1 MIRLYLDSNVFRQLK
16 KTEQSDSQSLAQK
29 IKAQSNRLLL
39 FYSEAHMND
48 LNRDKSDKKFEDLE
62 YMSQFVGTNYL
73 SLKWGKEIVNSLIAT
88 PKEAFESIQDIDLQ
102 SDETDFNELL
112 DNELLNGFPELKKSL
127 QTINEYLDAELV
139 LDLEKNLAKQPEEYR
154 ALWRDMLG
162 DVKDVYTRKELT
174 EFASTM
180 QFNLFEKPEVY
191 KNMRRVALEK
201 LQLVNKHNINI
212 EADDFNELLANTSLE
227 RSFLDLVNATVE
239 DLKLGLP
246 KYYTV
251 YTTAYNMLNS
261 LGLDKESN
269 KKAKVTNTVSDAN
282 HSFFAAHCDYLVSD
296 DAGMLL
302 KSRALY
308 KMFGISTKVLSFEE
322 FERDFYSIAGVEELS
337 FEHFLDSLKDDL
349 RHGPILSERDSALY
363 KRRYITIE
371 LAFNYFGY
379 FNLMDVVIDDEIG
392 SFIVLFN
399 QRLNYS
405 SFTSYKEMEGVTNNV
420 VKLLGPD
427 MDMKSEFQEEEIEE
441 IKNGKWEGRTWV
453 IEDMTFMLEI
463 NAGTDKFDFLI
474 LPAQE

>member
-1 MIRLYLDSNVFRQLK
+1 MVRLYLDSNVFRQLK
-16 KTEQSDSQSLAQK
+16 NSEISDSETLSQK
-29 IKAQSNRLLL
+29 IKTHSNRLLL

-73 SLKWGKEIVNSLIAT
+73 SLRLGKEIVNSLIAT
-88 PKEAFESIQDIDLQ
+88 PKEAFESIQDVDME

-112 DNELLNGFPELKKSL
+112 DNELLNDFPELKKSL
-127 QTINEYLDAELV
+127 QTINEYLDSELV

-154 ALWRDMLG
+154 ALWKDMLG
-162 DVKDVYTRKELT
+162 EVKDVYTRKELT

-191 KNMRRVALEK
+191 KNTRRVALEK

-212 EADDFNELLANTSLE
+212 EADDFNELLANTPLE

-246 KYYTV
+246 KHYSV

-269 KKAKVTNTVSDAN
+269 KKAKFANTVSDAN

-296 DAGMLL
+296 DAGLLL
-302 KSRALY
+302 KSKALY
-308 KMFGISTKVLSFEE
+308 KLFGISTKVISFEE
-322 FERDFYSIAGVEELS
+322 FERDFDSIVGVEELN
-337 FEHFLDSLKDDL
+337 FKQFLDSLKDDL
-349 RHGPILSERDSALY
+349 RHGSILSERDSTLY
-363 KRRYITIE
+363 KRRYRTIE
-371 LAFNYFGY
+371 TAFNYFGY
-379 FNLMDVVIDDEIG
+379 FNLMDVVIDEEFG

-405 SFTSYKEMEGVTNNV
+405 SFISYKEFEGVTNNIV
-420 VKLLGPD
+420 RLLGPD
-427 MDMKSEFQEEEIEE
+427 VDMKSEFQEEEIEV

-453 IEDMTFMLEI
+453 IGDMTFSLEI
-463 NAGTDKFDFLI
+463 NEGTEKFDFLI
-474 LPAQE
+474 LPAKE